1 MAEKIELDAGSNR
14 PTNTT
19 KVEARVFCLLLESK
33 KKKDETQ
40 IQSVESAD
48 SSIEEE
54 MANGD
59 EEQLNEDIPHLF
71 KVGRFLLIT

>member
-1 MAEKIELDAGSNR
+1 MFLGGKYGKRGIHGFLPDPPIQGDA
-14 PTNTT
+14 
-19 KVEARVFCLLLESK
+19 
-33 KKKDETQ
+33 DETQ

-54 MANGD
+54 LANGD
-59 EEQLNEDIPHLF
+59 EEQLNEDLPHLF